1 MFLFLFY
8 KTEIGGWVFVN
19 NLSLYNYLYFSVKEF
34 RFREMKPIEQP
45 LSSCWMYFGKF
56 YGGKNS
62 IYMKEKIFNYHPC
75 PNQIFQAKSN
85 LRPNWKANAQ
95 TNCTK
100 KPQLNLAWYHLPP
113 SLPRLYFEKQYLL
126 TFSWQFS
133 SAVCHSYDQ
142 LKE

>member
-45 LSSCWMYFGKF
+45 LSSCWMYFGNF
-56 YGGKNS
+56 YRGK
-62 IYMKEKIFNYHPC
+62 IQFIWKKKYLIIILV
-75 PNQIFQAKSN
+75 QTKSF
-85 LRPNWKANAQ
+85 KQ
-95 TNCTK
+95 TYCTK